1 MNSEYLRMNNIENK
15 LKLSIIVIQS
25 NMIKLKIDKEKL
37 VDILKN
43 FLCVF
48 DKNYNKN
55 AIISYK
61 DNMDV
66 FILAKVMEMNEKE
79 INNFVF
85 EILYAI
91 REYLYN
97 VCKFYVNIIQFKC
110 NYNSQ
115 RLFVVFF
122 ILHNVRRKE
131 LLWHFLIFG

>member
-1 MNSEYLRMNNIENK
+1 MGLSPKPFITMMKGIRKMILKNNSEDVKVLVRYFESLGIENR

-25 NMIKLKIDKEKL
+25 DLIKLKVDKEKL

-55 AIISYK
+55 KMISYK

-79 INNFVF
+79 KLNFVF
-85 EILYAI
+85 DILY
-91 REYLYN
+91 
-97 VCKFYVNIIQFKC
+97 IIYYSTKKQK
-110 NYNSQ
+110 
-115 RLFVVFF
+115 
-122 ILHNVRRKE
+122 
-131 LLWHFLIFG
+131 

>member
-1 MNSEYLRMNNIENK
+1 MILKNNSEDVKVLVKYFESLSIKDN

-25 NMIKLKIDKEKL
+25 DLIKLKVNKEKL

-55 AIISYK
+55 TMLSYK

-79 INNFVF
+79 KLNFVF
-85 EILYAI
+85 EII
-91 REYLYN
+91 YN
-97 VCKFYVNIIQFKC
+97 IYIF
-110 NYNSQ
+110 
-115 RLFVVFF
+115 
-122 ILHNVRRKE
+122 
-131 LLWHFLIFG
+131 LL

>member
-1 MNSEYLRMNNIENK
+1 MILKNNSENVKVLVRYFESLSIEDN

-25 NMIKLKIDKEKL
+25 DLIKLKVDKEKL

-55 AIISYK
+55 AMISYK

-66 FILAKVMEMNEKE
+66 FISAKVMEMNEKE
-79 INNFVF
+79 RNIFVF

-97 VCKFYVNIIQFKC
+97 VCNFM
-110 NYNSQ
+110 
-115 RLFVVFF
+115 
-122 ILHNVRRKE
+122 
-131 LLWHFLIFG
+131 